1 MYQDLGGKSYLSVS
15 NAGACTGLES
25 EAPQGLSPD
34 LVMYATLV
42 SQGPNGQ
49 YVFIVE
55 QSVPDGL
62 EVKGRFIGGDG
73 YFALEFSGASVSLK
87 GAARFKP
94 GPRTSAASP
103 HCVLLGENA
112 PGATVHFSAEY
123 VPWQDE
129 MLPRGFEGESVCA
142 TY

>member
-1 MYQDLGGKSYLSVS
+1 M
-15 NAGACTGLES
+15 C
-25 EAPQGLSPD
+25 
-34 LVMYATLV
+34 ATLV

-55 QSVPDGL
+55 QNVPDGF
-62 EVKGRFIGGDG
+62 EAKGTFIGGDG
-73 YFALEFSGASVSLK
+73 YFALEYSGASVSLK

-103 HCVLLGENA
+103 HCVLLGENE
-112 PGATVHFSAEY
+112 PGATVHFNAEY

-129 MLPRGFEGESVCA
+129 LLPSNFGGPSARFGD
-142 TY
+142 